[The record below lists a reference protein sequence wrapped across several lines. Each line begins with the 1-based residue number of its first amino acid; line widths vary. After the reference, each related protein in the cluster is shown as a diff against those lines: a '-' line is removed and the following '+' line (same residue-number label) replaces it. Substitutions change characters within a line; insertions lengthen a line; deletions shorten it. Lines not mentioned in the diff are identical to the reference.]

1 MVSEI
6 CEGKNLPPVVK
17 NITQEKINLYAE
29 ASGDYNPIHIDESFA
44 AQTPLGGTIAHGMLI
59 LAYVSEVMTQ
69 AFGLSWASGGKLSV
83 RFKMP
88 ARPGDTLTVSGKIDS
103 IECKDGISYAN
114 CSLECCN
121 QKNETIVAGGAVV
134 KLTSKKE
141 IVHA

>member
-1 MVSEI
+1 MLTDI
-6 CEGKNLPPVVK
+6 YKGKTLPPVVRT
-17 NITQEKINLYAE
+17 ITQEKINLYAE
-29 ASGDYNPIHIDESFA
+29 ASGDYNPIHVDESFA

-59 LAYVSEVMTQ
+59 LAYMSEMMMQ

-103 IECKDGISYAN
+103 IEGKDGISYAN

-121 QKNETIVAGGAVV
+121 QKNETIVSGGAVV
-134 KLTSKKE
+134 EFTSKKE